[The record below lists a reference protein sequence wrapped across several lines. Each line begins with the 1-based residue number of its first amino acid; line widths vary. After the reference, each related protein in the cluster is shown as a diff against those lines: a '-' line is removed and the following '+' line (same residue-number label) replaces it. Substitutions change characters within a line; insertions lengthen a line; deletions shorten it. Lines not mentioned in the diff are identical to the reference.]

1 MIVQSVKS
9 APAARP
15 PLAAN
20 YDDDVFKNL
29 ARVSLDNIGDAEPL
43 PRPMGGNIAH
53 DIIRLGHPP
62 FRFAAFAVLV
72 AQLRQWKTPLME
84 QARS

>member
-1 MIVQSVKS
+1 MI
-9 APAARP
+9 
-15 PLAAN
+15 N
-20 YDDDVFKNL
+20 YDNDIFKNL

-62 FRFAAFAVLV
+62 FRFAAASALV
-72 AQLRQWKTPLME
+72 AQWRQQKTALIE
-84 QARS
+84 WAKS